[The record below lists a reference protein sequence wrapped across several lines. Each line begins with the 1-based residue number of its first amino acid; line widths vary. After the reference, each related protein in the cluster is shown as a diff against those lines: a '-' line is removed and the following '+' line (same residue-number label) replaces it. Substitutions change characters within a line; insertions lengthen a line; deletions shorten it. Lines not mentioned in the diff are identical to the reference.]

1 MILEICTS
9 FSDEDYLLPAELPE
23 DISGTEFDAA
33 TYYLGGKWR
42 MPTVEE
48 YNELINNSEIE
59 IKEDVETE
67 LSINL
72 YRMLTWSK
80 KNGAYLSF
88 NEYKILKMTDNS
100 IYVRTIDRWLSSCH
114 TITSQGQTIKYPN
127 AFYVDGIGSALG
139 YFNYWSFGSIRPVC
153 DY

>member
-1 MILEICTS
+1 
-9 FSDEDYLLPAELPE
+9 
-23 DISGTEFDAA
+23 
-33 TYYLGGKWR
+33 

-67 LSINL
+67 LSIKL

-88 NEYKILKMTDNS
+88 NRSKILRSTDNS
-100 IYVRTIDRWLSSCH
+100 ITTTSVIRWLSSCS

-127 AFYVDGIGSALG
+127 GFYVYNDGYDLDCISNGILALHI
-139 YFNYWSFGSIRPVC
+139 SFDNILRKVDLPPLDSP
-153 DY
+153 